1 MVAGT
6 ADNPVPP
13 RVYVHPESPA
23 TGENWMRQVVS
34 FDKLKLTNHENDT
47 QGHMILH
54 SMHKYQPRVHVIEV
68 KFFMISKSH
77 FSIDSR

>member
-23 TGENWMRQVVS
+23 TGEAWMRNGL
-34 FDKLKLTNHENDT
+34 FYYKLIIIINFNLK
-47 QGHMILH
+47 
-54 SMHKYQPRVHVIEV
+54 R
-68 KFFMISKSH
+68 SK
-77 FSIDSR
+77 IIN

>member
-6 ADNPVPP
+6 ADNPVPA
-13 RVYVHPESPA
+13 RTYVHPESPA
-23 TGENWMRQVVS
+23 TGENWMRQIVS
-34 FDKLKLTNHENDT
+34 FDKLKLTNHENDN

-68 KFFMISKSH
+68 
-77 FSIDSR
+77 RNTP